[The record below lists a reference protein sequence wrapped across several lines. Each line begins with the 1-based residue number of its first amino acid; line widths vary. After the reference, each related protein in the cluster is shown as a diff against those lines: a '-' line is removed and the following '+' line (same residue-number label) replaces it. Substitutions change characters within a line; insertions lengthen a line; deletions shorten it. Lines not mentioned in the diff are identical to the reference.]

1 VPPGRRVI
9 VMGWG
14 WILRRIARDSRHAG
28 LFDYLAS
35 RDRNKMR
42 VTLEDRRRE
51 AAKDLVGRLPNGAVY
66 REKTA
71 DGWMEIQM
79 PDPAR
84 QPPLFVVP
92 MDQRDRPQG
101 CHDPSVQ
108 PPQQPR
114 ALGHEGGPG
123 VVDLDGDGR
132 QSTADQ

>member
-1 VPPGRRVI
+1 MPPGRRVI

-14 WILRRIARDSRHAG
+14 WILRRIASDSRHAG

-35 RDRNKMR
+35 RDRDKTR
-42 VTLEDRRRE
+42 AKIEDRRRE
-51 AAKDLVGRLPNGAVY
+51 AAKDLVDRLPNGAVY

-92 MDQRDRPQG
+92 MDRDRQQG
-101 CHDPSVQ
+101 CQDPAVQ
-108 PPQQPR
+108 PPQQRR

-123 VVDLDGDGR
+123 VIDPDG
-132 QSTADQ
+132 

>member
-1 VPPGRRVI
+1 
-9 VMGWG
+9 M
-14 WILRRIARDSRHAG
+14 ATDSRHAG

-35 RDRNKMR
+35 RNRDKTR
-42 VTLEDRRRE
+42 VKLEDRRRE

-84 QPPLFVVP
+84 QAPLFVLP

-101 CHDPSVQ
+101 CRDPSVQ
-108 PPQQPR
+108 PLQQPR
-114 ALGHEGGPG
+114 ALGREGGPG
-123 VVDLDGDGR
+123 VVDPDGDGR
-132 QSTADQ
+132 QPTADQ